1 MNLFLDCDIRGIYG
15 QNVDETLARRL
26 GLAVGTLARRKHVLV
41 AGDYRVHTPQLM
53 EALIEGVV
61 DSGCQALV
69 SGQVPTPV
77 YYFGRKRLRV
87 DAGVMVTASHNPPEY
102 AGFKPILGPLP
113 ITPAEIG
120 SIRALVEEPAAATG
134 GGSRMSVD
142 LVSSYRWWMRDIT
155 RRLLELA
162 LRVVSEGTRRETET
176 GLRIVVDCGNGCFGP
191 VAPGLLEEMGY
202 RCIPLFTEPDGSFP
216 NRPSNVALEVGRAAT
231 MAAVLEH
238 GANFGVAYDGDG
250 DRVAF
255 VDNRGRSIPND
266 VVIALLAE
274 DALVGRRG
282 AKVVYDI
289 KCSQIVPEAVRRAGG
304 VPVGRK
310 SGHTFMKTA
319 MIRERAAFGGE
330 LSGHLFFSELGG
342 GDDALY
348 ATVRMAT
355 LILRRGTDLATLVD
369 SVPRYVTT
377 PDLRI
382 PWDGSR
388 RELIHAVR
396 VSLEAQEGVAISDLD
411 GVRADFG
418 DGWGLIRVSVT
429 EPIVTL
435 RFEARNAKH
444 LSTIMER
451 FLAGAL
457 GLRQKVLAAAEEW
470 ARASNEAMGFR
481 PLQPTDGPG
490 R

>member
-15 QNVDETLARRL
+15 QNVDETLARKI
-26 GLAVGTLARRKHVLV
+26 GLAVGSLARRRQVLI

-53 EALIEGVV
+53 DALVEGVI
-61 DSGCQALV
+61 DAGCRALV
-69 SGQVPTPV
+69 AGLVPTPV
-77 YYFGRKRLRV
+77 YYFGRKHLRV
-87 DAGVMVTASHNPPEY
+87 DTGVMVTASHNPPEY

-113 ITPAEIG
+113 ITPAEIR
-120 SIRALVEEPAAATG
+120 SIRSLVEKPPAAPG
-134 GGSRMSVD
+134 GGSETRVD
-142 LVSSYRWWMRDIT
+142 LVSPYRWWVRDIT
-155 RRLLELA
+155 RRPLELA
-162 LRVVSEGTRRETET
+162 LRVVAEGAYRDTET

-191 VAPGLLEEMGY
+191 IAPGLIEEMGY
-202 RCIPLFTEPDGSFP
+202 RCIPLFTEPDGRFP
-216 NRPSNVALEVGRAAT
+216 NRPSNVALEVGRTAAI
-231 MAAVLEH
+231 AAVIEN
-238 GANFGVAYDGDG
+238 GADFGVAYDGDG

-282 AKVVYDI
+282 AKIVYDI

-310 SGHTFMKTA
+310 SGHTFMKTT
-319 MIRERAAFGGE
+319 MIREHAAFGGE
-330 LSGHLFFSELGG
+330 LSGHLFFPELGG

-369 SVPRYVTT
+369 RVPRYVTT

-382 PWDGSR
+382 PWAASR
-388 RELIHAVR
+388 RELIQAVR
-396 VSLEAQEGVAISDLD
+396 RSLEAQEGVAISDVD

-435 RFEARNAKH
+435 RFEARSAEH

-451 FLAGAL
+451 FLSGAPE
-457 GLRQKVLAAAEEW
+457 LREKVLAAAEDVL
-470 ARASNEAMGFR
+470 GG
-481 PLQPTDGPG
+481 PTG
-490 R
+490 